1 MQDWPCPVVF
11 AHRGA
16 SARAPENTLA
26 AFELALAQGAHG
38 IELDAKLSADG
49 EAVVIHDTTIDRT
62 TGKTGRVSRLTLAAL
77 RELDAGSFFSDD
89 FSGEKIPTL
98 AEVFATVGRR
108 AFINVELTNYSTPR
122 DGLAEVVCELVKRF
136 GLEDRILFSSFLPA
150 NLARTRDLLPA
161 VPRGL
166 LTLGGWMG
174 WWARSFGFSFGDYQA
189 LHPNL
194 RDATPQQ
201 ASRVHRLKRRLHV
214 WTVNAAE
221 DMRRLLGWGAD
232 GIITDDPKLA
242 MQVLAEGK

>member
-1 MQDWPCPVVF
+1 
-11 AHRGA
+11 
-16 SARAPENTLA
+16 
-26 AFELALAQGAHG
+26 
-38 IELDAKLSADG
+38 
-49 EAVVIHDTTIDRT
+49 
-62 TGKTGRVSRLTLAAL
+62 
-77 RELDAGSFFSDD
+77 
-89 FSGEKIPTL
+89 
-98 AEVFATVGRR
+98 
-108 AFINVELTNYSTPR
+108 
-122 DGLAEVVCELVKRF
+122 
-136 GLEDRILFSSFLPA
+136 
-150 NLARTRDLLPA
+150 
-161 VPRGL
+161 
-166 LTLGGWMG
+166 MG